1 MTKTNPLQRLLRC
14 ASLLG
19 CAWAGQ
25 AAQAAD
31 NCDAVREGIEKKI
44 RANGVAEF
52 ALEVIDAAASAPGK
66 VVGSCAR
73 GTRTIV
79 YRRGDPGAAA
89 APAAP
94 AASIRAPAPVI
105 TECKDGS
112 TPVNGQCPT
121 K

>member
-1 MTKTNPLQRLLRC
+1 MTKTMTRPLPRLLRC
-14 ASLLG
+14 AALLC
-19 CAWAGQ
+19 CAWAGHP
-25 AAQAAD
+25 ALAAD

-89 APAAP
+89 APAA
-94 AASIRAPAPVI
+94 SIRAPAPVI

-112 TPVNGQCPT
+112 APVNGQCPR

>member
-1 MTKTNPLQRLLRC
+1 MTKTMTSPLQRLLRC
-14 ASLLG
+14 AALLC
-19 CAWAGQ
+19 CAWAGHP
-25 AAQAAD
+25 ALAAD

-52 ALEVIDAAASAPGK
+52 TLEVIDAAASAPGK
-66 VVGSCAR
+66 VVGNCAR

-79 YRRGDPGAAA
+79 YRRGEAGAAA
-89 APAAP
+89 APSTPAP
-94 AASIRAPAPVI
+94 AAVI

-112 TPVNGQCPT
+112 APVNGQCPR

>member
-1 MTKTNPLQRLLRC
+1 MTKTSPLLRLLRC
-14 ASLLG
+14 ASLLC
-19 CAWAGQ
+19 CAWAIQ

-52 ALEVIDAAASAPGK
+52 TLEVIDAAASAPGK
-66 VVGSCAR
+66 VVGNCAR
-73 GTRTIV
+73 GARTIV
-79 YRRGDPGAAA
+79 YRRGDVGAA
-89 APAAP
+89 APAASSTP
-94 AASIRAPAPVI
+94 APTPVI

-112 TPVNGQCPT
+112 APVNGRCPR